1 MGILGSMETSNL
13 MIQRQVNIK
22 AIVTP
27 RWKEE
32 AQQSLQAQLN
42 QVDGQLQSLDMQL
55 QQVLSDMQK
64 QSIQPP
70 GPDTLQQM
78 EGVKMQFNQ
87 GKSELLEQKNQ
98 VLQQL
103 QQVQTLSIEQQVDQ
117 GQVVSNFAIQVGD
130 NLISK
135 MNVEIL
141 LRDGVVEEIRGDI

>member
-1 MGILGSMETSNL
+1 METSNL

-32 AQQSLQAQLN
+32 AQQALQAQLN

-55 QQVLSDMQK
+55 QQVLTDIQK

-141 LRDGVVEEIRGDI
+141 LRDGIVEEIRGDI

>member
-32 AQQSLQAQLN
+32 AQQALQTQLN
-42 QVDGQLQSLDMQL
+42 QVDGQLQGLDMQL
-55 QQVLSDMQK
+55 QQVLMDMQK

-141 LRDGVVEEIRGDI
+141 LRDGIVEEIRGDI

>member
-1 MGILGSMETSNL
+1 METSNL

-55 QQVLSDMQK
+55 QQVLTDMQK

>member
-1 MGILGSMETSNL
+1 METSNL
-13 MIQRQVNIK
+13 IIQRQVNIK

-32 AQQSLQAQLN
+32 AQQALQAQLN

-117 GQVVSNFAIQVGD
+117 GQVVSNFAIKVGD

-141 LRDGVVEEIRGDI
+141 LRDGIVEEIRGDI